1 MATRNITRRTL
12 STLLRKQLNPSA
24 VRSTHSVAGGSLNLR
39 ASSVAVNPSTTS
51 TGASNG
57 RWFSDKTANESKEGV
72 EPEPVTAEAASEA
85 TTEAAATE
93 EPAAEAVPE
102 VSREEQLEAEAK
114 DLKNQLLRSLA
125 EQENTR
131 RIAQRDVQS
140 AKDFSIKSFAK
151 SLLDVSDNLA
161 RALEAVPEDQRA
173 DKEKQ
178 PVLANLYEGI
188 QMTDAGLTKAFAMN
202 GLVKYGAVG
211 EVFDP
216 NLHEALYEYPDPTKE
231 AGTIGLVVKPG
242 FTLKDRVMRPAEVGI
257 VKKA

>member
-1 MATRNITRRTL
+1 M
-12 STLLRKQLNPSA
+12 NPSA
-24 VRSTHSVAGGSLNLR
+24 VRSTHSVASGFNLR
-39 ASSVAVNPSTTS
+39 ASSVAVNS
-51 TGASNG
+51 ASPHS
-57 RWFSDKTANESKEGV
+57 RWFSDKTAEPKEGV
-72 EPEPVTAEAASEA
+72 EPEPAATAEAASEETA
-85 TTEAAATE
+85 EGAEAPTE
-93 EPAAEAVPE
+93 EPAEPVI
-102 VSREEQLEAEAK
+102 SREEQLEAEAK

-140 AKDFSIKSFAK
+140 ARDFSIKSFAK

-161 RALEAVPEDQRA
+161 RALEAVPVDQRA
-173 DKEKQ
+173 DKEKM

-242 FTLKDRVMRPAEVGI
+242 FTLKERVMRPAEVGI
-257 VKKA
+257 IKKA

>member
-12 STLLRKQLNPSA
+12 TSLLRTNPS
-24 VRSTHSVAGGSLNLR
+24 VQSTPSIAGLHLR
-39 ASSVAVNPSTTS
+39 AASVVVNVNPTA
-51 TGASNG
+51 TGASI
-57 RWFSDKTANESKEGV
+57 RWFSDKAAESKEPEV
-72 EPEPVTAEAASEA
+72 EPEPATAEAAASGETAEA
-85 TTEAAATE
+85 PSTEAPTE
-93 EPAAEAVPE
+93 EPEVA
-102 VSREEQLEAEAK
+102 VSREEQLELEAK

-173 DKEKQ
+173 DKEGQ

-188 QMTDAGLTKAFAMN
+188 QMTDAGLQKAFEMN
-202 GLVKYGAVG
+202 GLSKFGKVG

-231 AGTIGLVVKPG
+231 AGTIGVVVKPG
-242 FTLKDRVMRPAEVGI
+242 FMLKSRVMRPAEVGI
-257 VKKA
+257 IKKE

>member
-1 MATRNITRRTL
+1 MATRNIARRTL
-12 STLLRKQLNPSA
+12 STLLRTTAKPA
-24 VRSTHSVAGGSLNLR
+24 VRSTHSVAGLNLR
-39 ASSVAVNPSTTS
+39 AASVAVNPTVSCSQGST
-51 TGASNG
+51 
-57 RWFSDKTANESKEGV
+57 RWFSDKTAEPKAEEKV
-72 EPEPVTAEAASEA
+72 EEPAAAAAASEETTAEAAA
-85 TTEAAATE
+85 E
-93 EPAAEAVPE
+93 EPAEPE

-161 RALEAVPEDQRA
+161 RALEAVPVDQRA
-173 DKEKQ
+173 DKEGQ

-188 QMTDAGLTKAFAMN
+188 AMTDAGLTKAFEMN
-202 GLVKYGAVG
+202 GLSKFGKVG

-242 FTLKDRVMRPAEVGI
+242 FMLKSRVMRPAEVGI
-257 VKKA
+257 IKKE

>member
-12 STLLRKQLNPSA
+12 STLLRTRTNPSQSL
-24 VRSTHSVAGGSLNLR
+24 RSTHSVQGLNLR
-39 ASSVAVNPSTTS
+39 AASVVVNPTISS
-51 TGASNG
+51 AS
-57 RWFSDKTANESKEGV
+57 RWFSDKTAEPKAEEVV
-72 EPEPVTAEAASEA
+72 EEPAAGAATAASED
-85 TTEAAATE
+85 TTEAPTE
-93 EPAAEAVPE
+93 EPAAEAEPE
-102 VSREEQLEAEAK
+102 ISREEQLEADAK

-140 AKDFSIKSFAK
+140 AKDFSIRSFAK

-161 RALEAVPEDQRA
+161 RALEAVPVDQRA
-173 DKEKQ
+173 DKEGQ

-188 QMTDAGLTKAFAMN
+188 AMTDAGLTKAFEMN
-202 GLVKYGAVG
+202 GLTKFGKVG

-231 AGTIGLVVKPG
+231 AGTIGLVVKAG
-242 FTLKDRVMRPAEVGI
+242 FMLKSRVMRPAEVGI
-257 VKKA
+257 IKKE

>member
-12 STLLRKQLNPSA
+12 STLLRSTANPSQSL
-24 VRSTHSVAGGSLNLR
+24 RSTHSVAVLNLR
-39 ASSVAVNPSTTS
+39 AASVVVNPTITN
-51 TGASNG
+51 AS
-57 RWFSDKTANESKEGV
+57 RWFSDKTAEPKAEEV
-72 EPEPVTAEAASEA
+72 EPEPVAGAAASEETAEAP
-85 TTEAAATE
+85 TE
-93 EPAAEAVPE
+93 EPTEPD

-140 AKDFSIKSFAK
+140 AKDFSIRSFAK

-161 RALEAVPEDQRA
+161 RALEAVPFDQRA
-173 DKEKQ
+173 DKEGQ

-188 QMTDAGLTKAFAMN
+188 SMTDAGLTKAFEMN
-202 GLVKYGAVG
+202 GLTKFGKAG

-231 AGTIGLVVKPG
+231 AGTIGLVVKAG
-242 FTLKDRVMRPAEVGI
+242 FMLKSRVMRPAEVGI
-257 VKKA
+257 IKKE

>member
-12 STLLRKQLNPSA
+12 STLLRTNPS
-24 VRSTHSVAGGSLNLR
+24 VRSTHSIAGLVRSQKDTVGSNLR
-39 ASSVAVNPSTTS
+39 AVSVVVHPA
-51 TGASNG
+51 GASRHSQG
-57 RWFSDKTANESKEGV
+57 CRWFSDKTAESKEEV
-72 EPEPVTAEAASEA
+72 EQEPATAESASEETAEAQ
-85 TTEAAATE
+85 T
-93 EPAAEAVPE
+93 EPAEPE
-102 VSREEQLEAEAK
+102 VSREEQLEAETK

-140 AKDFSIKSFAK
+140 AKDFSIRSFAK

-173 DKEKQ
+173 DKEGQ

-188 QMTDAGLTKAFAMN
+188 KMTDAGLAKAFLMN
-202 GLVKYGAVG
+202 GLVKYGKEG

-216 NLHEALYEYPDPTKE
+216 NLHEALYEIPDPTKTP
-231 AGTIGLVVKPG
+231 GTIGRVEKPG
-242 FTLKDRVMRPAEVGI
+242 FMLKDRVMRPAEVGI
-257 VKKA
+257 IKKV

>member
-1 MATRNITRRTL
+1 MATRSITRRTL
-12 STLLRKQLNPSA
+12 STLLRSTANPA
-24 VRSTHSVAGGSLNLR
+24 VRSKHSIAGSNLR
-39 ASSVAVNPSTTS
+39 AASVVVNPTVSN
-51 TGASNG
+51 AS
-57 RWFSDKTANESKEGV
+57 RWFSDKTTAEPKAETV
-72 EPEPVTAEAASEA
+72 EPEPVTAEAGAAAASEETA
-85 TTEAAATE
+85 E
-93 EPAAEAVPE
+93 EPSAEAEPE

-161 RALEAVPEDQRA
+161 RALEAVPVDQRA
-173 DKEKQ
+173 DKEGQ

-188 QMTDAGLTKAFAMN
+188 AMTDAGLSKAFEMN
-202 GLVKYGAVG
+202 GLTKFGKVG

-216 NLHEALYEYPDPTKE
+216 NLHEALYEYPDPTKA

-242 FTLKDRVMRPAEVGI
+242 FMLKSRVMRPAEVGI
-257 VKKA
+257 IKKE

>member
-12 STLLRKQLNPSA
+12 TTLLRTTATKPA
-24 VRSTHSVAGGSLNLR
+24 VRSKHSIAGLNLR
-39 ASSVAVNPSTTS
+39 AASAVVNPTVSSTS
-51 TGASNG
+51 
-57 RWFSDKTANESKEGV
+57 RWFSDKTTESKAEAV
-72 EPEPVTAEAASEA
+72 EPEPAAGAAAAEEETAEAAA
-85 TTEAAATE
+85 PE
-93 EPAAEAVPE
+93 EPAEPE

-161 RALEAVPEDQRA
+161 RALEAVPVDQRA
-173 DKEKQ
+173 DKEGQ

-188 QMTDAGLTKAFAMN
+188 AMTDAGLSKAFEMN
-202 GLVKYGAVG
+202 GLTKFGKVG

-216 NLHEALYEYPDPTKE
+216 NLHEALYEYPDPTKA

-242 FTLKDRVMRPAEVGI
+242 FMLKSRVMRPAEVGI
-257 VKKA
+257 IKKE